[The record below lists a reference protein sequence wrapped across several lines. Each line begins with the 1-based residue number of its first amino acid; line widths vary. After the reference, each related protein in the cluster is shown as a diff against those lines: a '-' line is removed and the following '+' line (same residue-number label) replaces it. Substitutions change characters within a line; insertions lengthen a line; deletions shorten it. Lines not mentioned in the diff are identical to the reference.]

1 MLVPLSKIMI
11 WKNKS
16 INNQEICKYFLI
28 FQLPEIVGTGHVYKI
43 SMIAIWN
50 TTKDGQNATGESLKV
65 TEEFMTKPLAP
76 TKLSIGNKNNPLEI
90 CWHKSV
96 TPNVV
101 SYKIRQGP
109 LEIQAEQSI
118 QCYVTK
124 FQLRRATFE

>member
-1 MLVPLSKIMI
+1 M
-11 WKNKS
+11 
-16 INNQEICKYFLI
+16 
-28 FQLPEIVGTGHVYKI
+28 PEIVGTGHVYKI
-43 SMIAIWN
+43 SMIAIWS

-90 CWHKSV
+90 CWRKSV

-109 LEIQAEQSI
+109 LKIWTEQF
-118 QCYVTK
+118 TK
-124 FQLRRATFE
+124 YYFLKLQLKEDQEHHLGESY